1 MVDFG
6 LPEFNEVDNQNEY
19 IILKSKPVNLHLAR
33 MPDNF
38 KIHLGTDKAA
48 KEATRV
54 DRDLIIKKQKLTD
67 TDSKEIHQYVLEDK
81 DEPKK
86 AGDHGNQVRYIGRE
100 VTQNQKFLV
109 FYRKDKDIRLCSLSS
124 IISFKKDQQLRSSA
138 LETIKGK
145 RGGRQQGI
153 KALLRTTAKK
163 DEEKEKEKEKDAGN
177 KDKEEEDAVSQ
188 KSWSDNEE
196 SESEENANVSEN
208 KDVKD
213 KKKNPLQIKNIF
225 NEEPPAVE
233 APKKNNPKDK
243 EKGASAKVTA
253 EKEASDHQSA
263 DAKDSENE
271 SDSSFD
277 FEY

>member
-6 LPEFNEVDNQNEY
+6 FPELNEVESQNEY
-19 IILKSKPVNLHLAR
+19 TISKSKPVNLHLAR

-38 KIHLGTDKAA
+38 KVHLGTDSAA
-48 KEATRV
+48 REATRI

-67 TDSKEIHQYVLEDK
+67 TDSKEIFQYVLEDK

-86 AGDHGNQVRYIGRE
+86 AGDHGNTVRYIGRE

-138 LETIKGK
+138 LESIKGK

-163 DEEKEKEKEKDAGN
+163 DEEKEKEKEKEAGN
-177 KDKEEEDAVSQ
+177 KEKEDDDDVSK

-196 SESEENANVSEN
+196 SESDENTNVSDN
-208 KDVKD
+208 KDKD
-213 KKKNPLQIKNIF
+213 KKKSMQIKNIF
-225 NEEPPAVE
+225 YEEPPAVE
-233 APKKNNPKDK
+233 ASKKNVQKDNK

-277 FEY
+277 FEL